1 MLGEPI
7 SDLFFGLKKLLNR
20 LFSSIMTGG
29 PSRKRAGA
37 SHALE
42 YAPRLDLTE
51 VRSAPQP
58 TYAPWVDTSVEG
70 NTTMKRQVLCSLVL
84 TGLLA
89 TGGMMYA
96 QEPGSAPQDQSAPQ
110 AEGGGMG
117 HHGGG
122 RMMDPDARLAHMT
135 KRYKLTADQ
144 QSQIKPIL
152 QDEQQQMQSLR
163 GDTSA
168 SRDDKMAKM
177 KGIHDASTQKI
188 EAVLTDQ
195 QKQKFEADQQKMQER
210 RAQHMQGG
218 PGGPPPD
225 GGAPP
230 PQQ

>member
-1 MLGEPI
+1 
-7 SDLFFGLKKLLNR
+7 
-20 LFSSIMTGG
+20 
-29 PSRKRAGA
+29 
-37 SHALE
+37 
-42 YAPRLDLTE
+42 
-51 VRSAPQP
+51 
-58 TYAPWVDTSVEG
+58 
-70 NTTMKRQVLCSLVL
+70 MKRQVLCSLVL

-89 TGGMMYA
+89 TGSIMFA
-96 QEPGSAPQDQSAPQ
+96 QEPGSAPPDQNAPQ

-117 HHGGG
+117 GHRGGG
-122 RMMDPDARLAHMT
+122 RMDPDQRLAHMT
-135 KRYKLTADQ
+135 KRYKLTTDQ

-163 GDTSA
+163 GDTST
-168 SRDDKMAKM
+168 SREDKMAKA

-218 PGGPPPD
+218 QGGPPPD
-225 GGAPP
+225 AGTPP